1 MGFDIGALS
10 PAAALAE
17 RDHANRTN
25 PRRARAADYLRIM
38 QAAY

>member
-1 MGFDIGALS
+1 MGVDM
-10 PAAALAE
+10 AAISLAASLAE

-25 PRRARAADYLRIM
+25 PRRANATDYLRIM